1 MKRWM
6 RLKAVLRSLH
16 KQLVVLAETRFWM
29 IRCWI
34 WVLGQ
39 AQLRKVQYP
48 VLAELD
54 GIWLGGFRIRCA
66 ALRQKAFIGFV
77 NLKQFTI
84 SMKWFDIAY
93 FSIRLLLV

>member
-1 MKRWM
+1 MW
-6 RLKAVLRSLH
+6 A
-16 KQLVVLAETRFWM
+16 W
-29 IRCWI
+29 
-34 WVLGQ
+34 GQ

-48 VLAELD
+48 VLVELD
-54 GIWLGGFRIRCA
+54 CIWLGGFRIRCA